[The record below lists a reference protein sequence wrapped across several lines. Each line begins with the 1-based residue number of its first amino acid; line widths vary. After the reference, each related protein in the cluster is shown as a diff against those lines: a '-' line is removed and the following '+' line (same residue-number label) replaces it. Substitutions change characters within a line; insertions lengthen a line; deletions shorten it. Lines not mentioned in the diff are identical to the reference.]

1 MESNYISN
9 SDELSLCLPDSLSI
23 NGLVVDDV
31 GSDNTKSRKSWRL
44 WVSFAMLF
52 LCTFPSAIDATI
64 LAVALPQIAQDLK
77 GTSILT
83 FWSEMS
89 FLLAKTIVQ
98 PSEILRLLMSLI
110 RSMGKHV

>member
-23 NGLVVDDV
+23 NGLIVDDV
-31 GSDNTKSRKSWRL
+31 GSDNTKSRKSRRL

-98 PSEILRLLMSLI
+98 PSEILRLLMS
-110 RSMGKHV
+110 